1 MIGETNFRSV
11 FVSDLHLGYK
21 GADIGSLNAFLRTH
35 RFRYLYLVGDILD
48 GWKLEKRWY
57 WNQEY
62 SDFLDILLGLKD
74 NGVQIIILSGNHDE
88 KLRQPIARLFRPLLL
103 ERFGIRLEE
112 EVIHHTQ
119 DGRRLLVIHGDQF
132 DGPLLRGTSKHA
144 DEVWSRVDDLAWS
157 RSTEEAPALEARRRR
172 WSLGKAIATYAK
184 FLIGGYA
191 EAALRRA
198 AQDEVDGIICGH
210 SHVPSL
216 MTRGP
221 RVFANC
227 GSWTGARETG
237 GCHTA
242 IAEHSDGSLA
252 LVKWPSMRT
261 SYQDQR
267 YSNLEPD
274 NLNTKTDES
283 AKLARLAYRF
293 WTPPR
298 TGAPLSA
305 RLYWLSQSGRS
316 VAYR

>member
-1 MIGETNFRSV
+1 MIGETTFRSV

-62 SDFLDILLGLKD
+62 NNFLDILLGLQKS
-74 NGVQIIILSGNHDE
+74 GVQIIVLSGNHDE
-88 KLRQPIARLFRPLLL
+88 KLRQPVARLFRPLLL
-103 ERFGIRLEE
+103 KQFGIRLEE

-144 DEVWSRVDDLAWS
+144 DGVWSRVDDLAWS
-157 RSTEEAPALEARRRR
+157 RSKAEDPASEARRRR

-184 FLIGGYA
+184 CLVGGYA
-191 EAALRRA
+191 DTALRRA
-198 AQDEVDGIICGH
+198 ALKGVDGTICGH

-216 MTRGP
+216 ITRGP
-221 RVFANC
+221 LVFANC

-242 IAEHSDGSLA
+242 IAEHYDGSLS
-252 LVKWPSMRT
+252 LVKWPSMRA
-261 SYQDQR
+261 SYQDHR

-274 NLNTKTDES
+274 NLNTKTEEA
-283 AKLARLAYRF
+283 AKLARLVHRL
-293 WTPPR
+293 WMPPR
-298 TGAPLSA
+298 TGAPQTA
-305 RLYWLSQSGRS
+305 AWYWLPQSGYSAANR
-316 VAYR
+316 